1 MILSHVWCS
10 SAEWLSCYSLYYIPL
25 ADHYKRP
32 SLGLAG
38 SLFWVWSSVTGM
50 KWLYC
55 EKACLHCVG
64 FFSPFASSTDGCM
77 CAKGQVYANMLLFFF
92 FSQWLDVLDVPSSY
106 RMMHYAWNIPKPSF
120 KNFFKTVFCI
130 TANSSGRSREAV
142 KGQTV
147 FQRYREKV
155 VFSTAP
161 ISCPRSDL

>member
-1 MILSHVWCS
+1 MHHYTSQNLLLV
-10 SAEWLSCYSLYYIPL
+10 PL

-64 FFSPFASSTDGCM
+64 FLAPLLPVQMVACVQRDRCM
-77 CAKGQVYANMLLFFF
+77 LTCCFF